1 MNRPIS
7 TAHASEHMNP
17 RAHVQRDHDKRCAAC
32 GEIEEVAPDPR
43 CGDVPFCSSCRDWA
57 RGLTE
62 WDDLGV
68 GD

>member
-1 MNRPIS
+1 MAQLDPVPHHEIEAWREGHIDDRSS
-7 TAHASEHMNP
+7 T
-17 RAHVQRDHDKRCAAC
+17 RCAAC
-32 GEIEEVAPDPR
+32 GEVDEVKPDPR
-43 CGDVPFCSSCRDWA
+43 CGDVPFCGSCRERS